1 MAIATTK
8 TMIANMTM
16 SFLKVDGVT
25 NIDPPDR
32 NSKAAKLASRWYD
45 ECRRECLSETIWDF
59 AKRRVLLPAAGT
71 APTFGHYGQRFLLP
85 ADYIRVAF
93 IGDETNPETDYEI
106 EEGYILSNL
115 PAPLP
120 LAYIFDQ
127 EDIVK
132 FTPKFNNLLA
142 KNMARKMAYDLT
154 GNRTMVAQM
163 EEDYQQALSEAR
175 GLDAQQNPPKK
186 VQRSRW
192 AMAKQVG
199 HTGLYSEYNSRVRT

>member
-8 TMIANMTM
+8 TMIANMAF
-16 SFLKVDGVT
+16 SFLKVDAVT
-25 NIDPPDR
+25 NIDPPDV

-59 AKRRVLLPAAGT
+59 AKRRVTLAAAGT
-71 APTFGHYGQRFLLP
+71 PPAFGHYGQRFLLP

-115 PAPLP
+115 AAPLP

-127 EDIVK
+127 EDIIK
-132 FTPKFNNLLA
+132 FSPKFNSLLA

-154 GNRTMVAQM
+154 GNRTMVEQM
-163 EEDYQQALSEAR
+163 NADYENALSEAK
-175 GLDAQQNPPKK
+175 GLDAQQNPPKRI
-186 VQRSRW
+186 QRSRW

-199 HTGLYSEYNSRVRT
+199 HTGLYSDYNIRVRT